1 MQVDVSALA
10 PAPVT
15 AAPAAADEG
24 GGSSEGFVRTRS
36 YNLSITYDKYYQVC
50 VCALMAKWDEALTV
64 GPVARLPRPT
74 SATAVPSRSPSA
86 AAPCVQPSP
95 SLRPRT
101 QVPLLRAHAC
111 DGGDICIYIYNVC
124 MYICMYACMYM
135 FVLPNPPIPSSRSKH
150 FLFLRPN
157 FFFTSYES

>member
-50 VCALMAKWDEALTV
+50 VCALMNGV
-64 GPVARLPRPT
+64 C
-74 SATAVPSRSPSA
+74 
-86 AAPCVQPSP
+86 CVRV
-95 SLRPRT
+95 LRK
-101 QVPLLRAHAC
+101 RAYL
-111 DGGDICIYIYNVC
+111 DV
-124 MYICMYACMYM
+124 
-135 FVLPNPPIPSSRSKH
+135 
-150 FLFLRPN
+150 
-157 FFFTSYES
+157 